1 MVSAFHSQ
9 NTWLE
14 ISCLFVLLT
23 WWRAHYC
30 GIMHQNIKPRL
41 FLQESLDTWPDS
53 LQVRKIKDHST
64 QSANSI
70 TIPVRTSHLREQL
83 LNSAITSS
91 LRSSRDVYSC
101 SFTWSIFV
109 SWYPIPDAAPVT
121 IYTFPARD
129 GRFLSVNFGGQ
140 GRINW
145 ERVEIGGLVAG
156 EGMIRDVQLRKVIY
170 KWVFCKRK
178 KKGQQLERQL
188 YIFGE
193 WV

>member
-1 MVSAFHSQ
+1 M
-9 NTWLE
+9 
-14 ISCLFVLLT
+14 
-23 WWRAHYC
+23 
-30 GIMHQNIKPRL
+30 
-41 FLQESLDTWPDS
+41 
-53 LQVRKIKDHST
+53 
-64 QSANSI
+64 
-70 TIPVRTSHLREQL
+70 
-83 LNSAITSS
+83 
-91 LRSSRDVYSC
+91 
-101 SFTWSIFV
+101 
-109 SWYPIPDAAPVT
+109 T